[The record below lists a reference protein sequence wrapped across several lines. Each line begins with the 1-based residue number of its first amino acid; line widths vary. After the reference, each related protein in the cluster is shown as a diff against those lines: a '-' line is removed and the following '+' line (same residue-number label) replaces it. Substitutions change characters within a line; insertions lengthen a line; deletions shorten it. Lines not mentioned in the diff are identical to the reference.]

1 MLQAGKNF
9 RFLNRTNLLFF
20 QNINFS
26 VAVKLGNFTPCFTV
40 QTHTFRKLTFCETL
54 SSIITKSSVCSK
66 VRFPKPALLRIL
78 SIWIFV
84 DLHKTRGYIMAISEF
99 LFFFSHLPSA
109 IRYDRLF
116 KNLPRLEE
124 RYAMTG
130 RHPFSRN
137 SMIKALIYK
146 TLRTLA
152 NLSDLNFELNN
163 NPSVSKE
170 LGFNPLAPAPS
181 VERFSSF
188 LRDTENLELKT
199 LHNKL
204 VQSLIEYD
212 VITGKSIAIDSCPI
226 VVPLKENN
234 LKTSMKN
241 RFDKT
246 KRPKGDPDARLGV
259 MIHYPTPMKKEIRY
273 FWGYRNHV
281 ISDTATELPIWETT
295 KPADISEIRIAKS
308 LIRKAKKCLSLN
320 IEVVTGDAQFD
331 TEDILKFII
340 KDLGALAIIP
350 HNPRNE
356 QPKGYQT
363 KGDKVIC
370 EAGLSMYRKG
380 KMRLKLKDII
390 YCQYCC
396 PIIYDHKLRYKY
408 IMCPIFHPK
417 FLKGKG
423 CNALIRLNQSIR
435 TKIEYGTQQF
445 KILYNTRTSVERIF
459 SRLLAIAMQNPTVR
473 GLNAIQNH
481 VTIAHIAVLLVALTA
496 YRTGQKDKIRFV
508 KSFVPNFMNDYF

>member
-1 MLQAGKNF
+1 
-9 RFLNRTNLLFF
+9 
-20 QNINFS
+20 
-26 VAVKLGNFTPCFTV
+26 
-40 QTHTFRKLTFCETL
+40 
-54 SSIITKSSVCSK
+54 
-66 VRFPKPALLRIL
+66 
-78 SIWIFV
+78 
-84 DLHKTRGYIMAISEF
+84 MAISEF
-99 LFFFSHLPSA
+99 LFDPAHLPPA

-116 KNLPRLEE
+116 ENLPRLKE
-124 RYAMTG
+124 RHTNTG
-130 RHPFSRN
+130 RHPFSSN

-146 TLRTLA
+146 ALRTIA
-152 NLSDLNFELNN
+152 NLSDLNFEINN

-188 LRDTENLELKT
+188 LRDTENLELKV
-199 LHNKL
+199 LQQQL
-204 VQSLIEYD
+204 VQSLIESD

-226 VVPLKENN
+226 VVPLRENN

-308 LIRKAKKCLSLN
+308 LIRKTEECFALN
-320 IEVVTGDAQFD
+320 IEMVTGDAQFD
-331 TEDILKFII
+331 IEDIIKFII
-340 KDLGALAIIP
+340 NDLGALAIIP

-356 QPKGYQT
+356 QPKGYQI
-363 KGDKVIC
+363 KGEKVVC

-380 KMRLKLKDII
+380 KMRLKQKGIV

-396 PIIYDHKLRYKY
+396 PIIYDYKLRYKY

-423 CNALIRLNQSIR
+423 FNALIRLKPSIR
-435 TKIEYGTQQF
+435 LEIDYGTQQF
-445 KILYNTRTSVERIF
+445 KKLYNTRTSVERVF

-508 KSFVPNFMNDYF
+508 KSFVPNFLNDYFLKCVL